1 MLDMNM
7 EMEADLGIDT
17 VKQAT
22 IFSIL
27 GEKFNLGDKNANISQ
42 YKTIGSIVDLVSQS
56 AGKGLKETADLGG
69 ETYSSN
75 VVNILSILKNRL
87 TNLKAAYKQAS
98 LEAKM
103 QRVCP
108 E

>member
-1 MLDMNM
+1 MIWKWKRIWGLT
-7 EMEADLGIDT
+7 LF
-17 VKQAT
+17 KQAT

-75 VVNILSILKNRL
+75 VVNNIVNFEK
-87 TNLKAAYKQAS
+87 TG
-98 LEAKM
+98 
-103 QRVCP
+103 
-108 E
+108 